1 MLFSFFW
8 KLHICI
14 RELLHP
20 SCSNQD
26 RQTSS
31 HGCKIQ
37 RRTTVMTQSGERRGR
52 QPDFSV
58 ELKLTLLD
66 FFATKIKMKF
76 KALLREQVAFITP

>member
-1 MLFSFFW
+1 
-8 KLHICI
+8 
-14 RELLHP
+14 
-20 SCSNQD
+20 
-26 RQTSS
+26 
-31 HGCKIQ
+31 
-37 RRTTVMTQSGERRGR
+37 MTQSGERRGR